1 MLHPRELLAANV
13 TVVDRVV
20 AAVCRR
26 ARLFGADA
34 EDFASS
40 VKLALVEDDYAIL
53 RKYEG
58 RSSLA
63 TYLSVVIRRL
73 LADERMRARGRWHP
87 SAEAVRAGPAAV
99 LLETLVLRDDHTLDE
114 ALPLARHSDPTLTR
128 EKAEAILARLPQRVD
143 RPTVVSFD
151 GTDAGE
157 SFAGRESADAGALE
171 ADARRLAQHAGR
183 VIRACQERFSLE
195 DRMILRMR
203 FASAM
208 SIADISRILRL
219 PQRPLYRRI
228 EGLLQ
233 ALRQAL
239 VAEGLGAGTLEELI
253 GSVAMDDALD
263 FGLDDGKHEPVRQSI
278 RSEESR

>member
-1 MLHPRELLAANV
+1 MLQPRELLTANM

-20 AAVCRR
+20 AVVCHR

-40 VKLALVEDDYAIL
+40 VKLALIEDDYAIL

-73 LADERMRARGRWHP
+73 LADERMRTRGRWHP
-87 SAEAVRAGPAAV
+87 STEAVRSGPAAV

-114 ALPLARHSDPTLTR
+114 ALPLARDSDPTLTR
-128 EKAEAILARLPQRVD
+128 EEAEAILDRLPQRVE

-151 GTDAGE
+151 ATDAGE
-157 SFAGRESADAGALE
+157 SFAGRESADTRALQ

-183 VIRACQERFSLE
+183 VIRDCQARFTLE

-228 EGLLQ
+228 EGLLD
-233 ALRQAL
+233 ALRTAL
-239 VAEGLGAGTLEELI
+239 VADGLDGGTLEELV
-253 GSVAMDDALD
+253 GSSALDDALD
-263 FGLDDGKHEPVRQSI
+263 FGLDDGKREPVRQSI